1 MKNNIKKIIVFCLI
15 TLSSLNSFA
24 QLPGSQNDTSNL
36 ESGDPAAPIDG
47 YVWVLAAI
55 GLVYFFLRVRAFAQ
69 LGNNPQ
75 D

>member
-1 MKNNIKKIIVFCLI
+1 MKNNTKRIILFCLI

-24 QLPGSQNDTSNL
+24 QLPGSENDANNL
-36 ESGDPAAPIDG
+36 ETTDAPIGD

-55 GLVYFFLRVRAFAQ
+55 GLVYVFLRVRAFAQ

>member
-36 ESGDPAAPIDG
+36 ETTDVPINDYIIPMIVAG
-47 YVWVLAAI
+47 VLI
-55 GLVYFFLRVRAFAQ
+55 SFYLFKKKPTSIK
-69 LGNNPQ
+69 N
-75 D
+75 

>member
-36 ESGDPAAPIDG
+36 ETTDAPIND
-47 YVWVLAAI
+47 YIIPMIVLGIVLSFYLIKKKKVA
-55 GLVYFFLRVRAFAQ
+55 
-69 LGNNPQ
+69 
-75 D
+75 

>member
-1 MKNNIKKIIVFCLI
+1 MKNNTKKIILFCLI
-15 TLSSLNSFA
+15 ALSSLNSFA
-24 QLPGSQNDTSNL
+24 QLPGSENDTNNL
-36 ESGDPAAPIDG
+36 ETIDAPIGD

-55 GLVYFFLRVRAFAQ
+55 GLVYVFLRVRAFAQ